1 MAHLGSVSSLGGLP
15 GFAVPRSEGAGASSA
30 SRSLG
35 SNSPATGSVEGEH
48 DGYPGGFSE
57 DGVRAPIPN
66 RRDRLIDGAVD
77 HPIGPTGAIL
87 GELIRGSLGRAGATP
102 AEEDKTDWIFSIPE
116 VCLGWREIP

>member
-1 MAHLGSVSSLGGLP
+1 MANLGSVSSLGGLSL
-15 GFAVPRSEGAGASSA
+15 PRSDGVGASGA
-30 SRSLG
+30 ARSLG
-35 SNSPATGSVEGEH
+35 SSSPATGSVEEEH

-87 GELIRGSLGRAGATP
+87 SELIRGSLGRAGATP

-116 VCLGWREIP
+116 VCL